1 MLKINSITNNNNM
14 NYKKGLQSNKPEFF
28 VSKPNFA
35 TIKKDIFELQ
45 NKLERESKIHK
56 NILDIAFFG
65 KQKKNRFEQGY
76 EIASN
81 LNKIMK
87 DKVGAISTKEF
98 KNELNNITDKN
109 IIPTI
114 KAYNRISPDSSLIGD
129 ICKERTNS
137 KQIRIDAVTN
147 LTNRLINLGDKAGVQ
162 TKHYKDIFDK
172 ELQAQFDSLLPVK
185 TNHLDKISGAL
196 VQAIENKNLL
206 SEDEKKLIQSS
217 DIKDTQEY
225 TTKTLKASVT
235 KARNSMQQQADYDGW
250 SAKLGEQIRK
260 LWNSEN
266 QKELVHKDIDKFDNQ
281 ISELNSLTGTKE
293 YNKKFKEIFDVDYD
307 AELIA
312 TFKQKEEKYIAASV
326 CSAVENNFK
335 SNLRDLLTNKPYAD
349 KYIMPASAVTGTL
362 PVKTETKEE
371 MFERNLNAFAEFVGK
386 GDIEDGKKQIEK
398 TMKTYKINDKS
409 TQEEK
414 FTVLKRM
421 ANRYARR
428 LNQNTKNALD
438 RKNLTEM
445 KQEYD
450 NSYYAA
456 FGVKN
461 DIAKRV
467 EDYRNSQMLSETLV
481 QDTILSSASIPI
493 WICTAGTGII
503 PTLKIAAMH
512 SAADLAVYGSDR
524 LSSKQ
529 GMQEKDIKEILKW
542 TAVDGATAIA
552 NQLCYKGIEALTSPI
567 AKISGKAA
575 QLTDFALATATDI
588 AIDSGMEY
596 LATGKITLQGV
607 VYSVTFSAAGY
618 IIDMK
623 VDDAQRKTL

>member
-1 MLKINSITNNNNM
+1 MLKINSIINNNYI
-14 NYKKGLQSNKPEFF
+14 NYNKGLQKHKPEFF

-35 TIKKDIFELQ
+35 PIKKDIFELQ
-45 NKLERESKIHK
+45 NKPEKTIYK
-56 NILDIAFFG
+56 NILDIAFSG
-65 KQKKNRFEQGY
+65 KQKKNRFEQGN

-81 LNKIMK
+81 LHKIMK
-87 DKVGAISTKEF
+87 DKAGAISTKDF
-98 KNELNNITDKN
+98 QNEIKNITDKN

-114 KAYNRISPDSSLIGD
+114 QAYNRISPESSLIAD

-137 KQIRIDAVTN
+137 KQTRIDTVESI
-147 LTNRLINLGDKAGVQ
+147 TNRLINLGKDAGVQ
-162 TKHYKDIFDK
+162 TQHYKDSFDK
-172 ELQAQFDSLLPVK
+172 ELKTQFDKFLPVK
-185 TNHLDKISGAL
+185 TNQIDKISGAL
-196 VQAIENKNLL
+196 VQAIENKNML
-206 SEDEKKLIQSS
+206 SDDEKKLIQNS

-225 TTKTLKASVT
+225 TTKVLKASVK
-235 KARNSMQQQADYDGW
+235 KAKNSMQQQADYDGW

-260 LWNSEN
+260 LWHSEN
-266 QKELVHKDIDKFDNQ
+266 QKELVHKDIETFDNK
-281 ISELNSLTGTKE
+281 INELNGLIGKKE
-293 YNKKFKEIFDVDYD
+293 YNKKFNEIFDVDYD

-312 TFKQKEEKYIAASV
+312 TFKQKEEKYLVASI
-326 CSAVENNFK
+326 CSVVENNFK
-335 SNLRDLLTNKPYAD
+335 TNLQDLLTNKPYAD
-349 KYIMPASAVTGTL
+349 KYIMPASSVTGTL
-362 PVKTETKEE
+362 PVKTETKED
-371 MFERNLNAFAEFVGK
+371 MYERNLTAFAEFVGK
-386 GDIEDGKKQIEK
+386 GDIENGKEQIKK

-409 TQEEK
+409 TQEDK
-414 FTVLKRM
+414 FNVLKRM
-421 ANRYARR
+421 ANRYAKR
-428 LNQNTKNALD
+428 LNQNTKNALG
-438 RKNLTEM
+438 RKNLNEM

-567 AKISGKAA
+567 AKMSGKAA
-575 QLTDFALATATDI
+575 QLTDFALATATDV
-588 AIDSGMEY
+588 AIDTGMEY
-596 LATGKITLQGV
+596 LATGKVTLQGV

-618 IIDMK
+618 IVDMK
-623 VDDAQRKTL
+623 IDGAQRKSL